1 MYLQKATPA
10 AVITDKSTSTDDAP
24 ANRNSQDPPRTSTRR
39 EESGKS
45 PLLHAQPDALRNI
58 STEHSHLSTTS
69 YTIIKCKVWTWLSY
83 S

>member
-45 PLLHAQPDALRNI
+45 WKHPLLHAQPDALRNI
-58 STEHSHLSTTS
+58 STEHSHLST
-69 YTIIKCKVWTWLSY
+69 IPPIQL
-83 S
+83 